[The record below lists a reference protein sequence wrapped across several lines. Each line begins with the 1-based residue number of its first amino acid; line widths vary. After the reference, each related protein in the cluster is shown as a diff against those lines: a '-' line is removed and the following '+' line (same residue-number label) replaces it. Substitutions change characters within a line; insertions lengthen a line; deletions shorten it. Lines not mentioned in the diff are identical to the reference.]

1 MSWIFLFLSSVP
13 EAPRFVRATVTGS
26 KSIFLHWSIP
36 AVTNGKLINYVVY
49 YDTTEDYG
57 DNTTVPMNQT
67 LLANTTSLV
76 IDSLVPFTYYT
87 FQVQAFT
94 NVGGGHR
101 SDPTRGVRTHED
113 GKSCIAHFPFVNGR
127 CHY

>member
-1 MSWIFLFLSSVP
+1 MP
-13 EAPRFVRATVTGS
+13 DAPRFVRAIVTGS
-26 KSIFLHWSIP
+26 RSIFLNWTIP
-36 AVTNGKLINYVVY
+36 AVTNGKLIKYVVY
-49 YDTTEDYG
+49 YDTTEGYG

-76 IDSLVPFTYYT
+76 IESLVPFTYYT

-101 SDPTRGVRTHED
+101 SDPTRRVRTHED
-113 GKSCIAHFPFVNGR
+113 GEFMIKEKDFFG
-127 CHY
+127 